1 MAMAQKYKVGMY
13 LGPDNIYFKEELP
26 KKETGRSKRLIRQG
40 IFICQ
45 TIILVSSMMVF
56 NIIKLQDGMTK
67 TTLMK
72 YYTVIP

>member
-40 IFICQ
+40 IFICPQ
-45 TIILVSSMMVF
+45 CGKEF
-56 NIIKLQDGMTK
+56 AA
-67 TTLMK
+67 TL
-72 YYTVIP
+72 